1 MQSGFAFAH
10 GTAVFRPASDNSL
23 LIYFDQQI
31 SLAAHQQVAKQL
43 RLLELRPNY
52 RHRQSSYCLL
62 LRLGQVRCSQVAPRL
77 ETRLRS
83 YLDRLDEASLL
94 EPRHRKIPVCYSG
107 ECPADFVPSDVG

>member
-1 MQSGFAFAH
+1 MPAFAH

-43 RLLELRPNY
+43 RLLELRPIIGIVNL
-52 RHRQSSYCLL
+52 HPAYCSVLVKFDVL
-62 LRLGQVRCSQVAPRL
+62 KLHHDEL